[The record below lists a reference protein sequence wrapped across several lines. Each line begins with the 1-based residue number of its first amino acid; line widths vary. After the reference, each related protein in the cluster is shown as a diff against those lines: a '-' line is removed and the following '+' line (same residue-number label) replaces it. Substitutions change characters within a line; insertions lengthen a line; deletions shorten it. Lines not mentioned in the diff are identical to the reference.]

1 MTDADREWIIDAREQ
16 ACGQCGGEYRSI
28 SQHWTRSADCEFRD
42 LTDHQH
48 ETVRGLL
55 LGDGSLGGRESPNL
69 RVESVRRE
77 HIAWLHDELGWLS
90 RGVSR
95 FEKDGSTVYRLT
107 TMSHPDLARYL
118 AWRSAPPQSG
128 WTLTRQAARVWYAC
142 DGSLSAAGRGGDTP
156 QISFAAMDDGKRAAL
171 VAALD
176 RARFAARSWERRVGL
191 AESAVS
197 RWLDWLGGPTPGSEH
212 KWPAE
217 GDSDETYDE
226 RACRHALRRVAT
238 LCDADRLT
246 MRQYDRRRWGA
257 EPSTKTIIRRLGDNS
272 WNVATAA
279 VGLEPHPASGGR
291 AVAHTTSD
299 CERALRLAA
308 IGCGLGP
315 GGTLTQGMYRG
326 WRSGRGDPTEH
337 PGYLIVADKLGDGSW
352 PDAVTSVGLT
362 AGSPGKDEGYDLP
375 SHTDADCWAA
385 VRRVAAA
392 LGHAPTQAEYG
403 RERTDEEPARKTIT
417 GHLGSWTAVKETVAD
432 E

>member
-16 ACGQCGGEYRSI
+16 TCGQCGREYRSI
-28 SQHWTRSADCEFRD
+28 SQHWTRSANCEFRD

-48 ETVRGLL
+48 EMVRGLL

-171 VAALD
+171 VAALERAGFDPHSWD
-176 RARFAARSWERRVGL
+176 RRIGL
-191 AESAVS
+191 AKSAVS
-197 RWLDWLGGPTPGSEH
+197 RWLDWLNDPTPGSEH
-212 KWPAE
+212 KWPVE
-217 GDSDETYDE
+217 GGSGGAYDE

-238 LCDADRLT
+238 HHNTDCVSVATYRET
-246 MRQYDRRRWGA
+246 HWPA
-257 EPSTKTIIRRLGDNS
+257 EPSADVVMNRLGGGR
-272 WNVATAA
+272 WRPATAA
-279 VGLEPHPASGGR
+279 AGLTPNSATGGP
-291 AVAHTTSD
+291 TPYTLSE

-308 IGCGLGP
+308 VNCGLSP
-315 GGTLTQGMYRG
+315 GGTLTQRMYRE
-326 WRSGRGDPTEH
+326 WRDDRENSIEH

-375 SHTDADCWAA
+375 SYTDGDCWTA

-417 GHLGSWTAVKETVAD
+417 DHLGSWTAVKETVAD